1 MFFGRISS
9 LELSILFTAILTDL
23 KTDVPIFLFSPLKG
37 NNNPI
42 FIFSEADVEI
52 ELIIRKVKIDIKKL
66 ILFFISLLNII
77 FF

>member
-1 MFFGRISS
+1 
-9 LELSILFTAILTDL
+9 
-23 KTDVPIFLFSPLKG
+23 G

-52 ELIIRKVKIDIKKL
+52 ELTIRITKIDIKKS

-77 FF
+77 FFLNNEV